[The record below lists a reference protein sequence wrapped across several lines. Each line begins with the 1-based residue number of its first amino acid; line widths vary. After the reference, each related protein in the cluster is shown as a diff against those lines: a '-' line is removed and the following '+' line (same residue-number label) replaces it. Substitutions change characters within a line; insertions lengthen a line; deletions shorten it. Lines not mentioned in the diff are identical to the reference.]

1 MWRRNSAYRRE
12 MIIEAGYDIVELI
25 SASVTRDDE
34 TRRALWVMCMDADL
48 HYLSI
53 RRACDTMTESI
64 ESHVDDI
71 VTVLKSDFRP
81 VAYFVLGYAEP
92 VTRAKR
98 QGWLY
103 ETDERLRLMP
113 ALTDYR
119 LLGSLVFDPE
129 GYYSSV
135 PRYSFRDYPSLSDL
149 PRPATIRGP
158 HEVGCHCVSCEQYER
173 MLAANRERNRNQ
185 SAH

>member
-1 MWRRNSAYRRE
+1 

-25 SASVTRDDE
+25 SASLTRDDE

-71 VTVLKSDFRP
+71 VTVLESDFRP

-92 VTRAKR
+92 EIRTHPN
-98 QGWLY
+98 GWLY

-113 ALTDYR
+113 ALTDYH

-129 GYYSSV
+129 GFYSSV

-149 PRPATIRGP
+149 PRAATIRGP
-158 HEVGCHCVSCEQYER
+158 HEIGCHCVSCEQYAR
-173 MLAANRERNRNQ
+173 MLDENWERHRKQ
-185 SAH
+185 SAQ